1 MKILIITH
9 SYYPVLSPRAFRWA
23 AVAEYWANQG
33 HGVDVL
39 CSRSSTG
46 LKYEVKNDVKIHRV
60 GRKIK
65 KSLKSF
71 FFDNT
76 QSVKTKKNTSAQA
89 KSFSINRS
97 KALNLIKWAYDY
109 TWKTIYWPDSVCL
122 WYFPAVSKAKQLVSK
137 KDYDCIIT
145 VSHPF
150 TGHLVGLNLKE
161 SNQNIRWIVD
171 IGDPFCFLDET
182 PVNNNLLY
190 KKLNYAIE
198 GKVFEYADAV
208 SVTTEP
214 TLDKYAQIFPENSLK
229 IFVIPPLFLPGKN
242 NNTTNQVFPEDD
254 KIRMVF
260 IGSLYKKIRNPK
272 FLLNLFEMLLDT
284 GIGHRL
290 ELHFFGAIRDCGAV
304 FDNYQALLENKIWLH
319 GRVEKALAI
328 KAMHEADILINIGND
343 TVYQL
348 PSKVVEYAWTGKPVI
363 NIAKHPNDSS
373 TIFFNSYSPS
383 LSLVENSDCP
393 DSKTIDLIVE
403 FVTNPPVM
411 IKSRIETWLNQFRI
425 EQIAASYDRLIS
437 K

>member
-1 MKILIITH
+1 MRILVISK
-9 SYYPVLSPRAFRWA
+9 SYYPAITPRAFRWTA
-23 AVAEYWANQG
+23 ISEHWANQG
-33 HGVDVL
+33 HSVDVL
-39 CSRSSTG
+39 CSRSSTS

-65 KSLKSF
+65 ESLKSIF
-71 FFDNT
+71 FKNN
-76 QSVKTKKNTSAQA
+76 QNEKIGKNTGFQS
-89 KSFSINRS
+89 KTFSRNRS
-97 KALNLIKWAYDY
+97 KALNFIKWTYDY
-109 TWKTIYWPDSVCL
+109 TWKKIYWPDSDCL

-150 TGHLVGLNLKE
+150 TGHLIGLTLKRGY
-161 SNQNIRWIVD
+161 QNIRWLVD

-182 PVNNNLLY
+182 PVNNSLLY
-190 KKLNYAIE
+190 KRLNYRIE

-208 SVTTEP
+208 SVTTVPALE
-214 TLDKYAQIFPENSLK
+214 KYAQIFPESGRK
-229 IFVIPPLFLPGKN
+229 ISVIPPLLSPAKS
-242 NNTTNQVFPEDD
+242 NNTTNQAFSKDE

-260 IGSLYKKIRNPK
+260 IGTLYKTIRNPK
-272 FLLNLFEMLLDT
+272 YLLKIFEMLLDT
-284 GIGHRL
+284 KIGHRI
-290 ELHFFGAIRDCGAV
+290 ELHFFGAIHDCGAV
-304 FDNYQALLENKIWLH
+304 FDNYLSLLDNKIWLY
-319 GRVEKALAI
+319 GRVEKDQAN

-383 LSLVENSDCP
+383 LNLVENSDCP

-425 EQIAASYDRLIS
+425 EQIAASYDRRIS